1 VEVGASYQFLG
12 IHRSALGTGNA
23 FLIFTDLH
31 KAFEDVLAG
40 AAFKFI
46 DGHGK
51 FLLLHFEKN

>member
-12 IHRSALGTGNA
+12 IHRPAFGTGDA
-23 FLIFTDLH
+23 FPIFTDLH
-31 KAFEDVLAG
+31 EAFEDVLAG

-46 DGHGK
+46 DRHGK